1 MENKDVITALSALAH
16 ETRLNVFR
24 QLVQAG
30 PNGLAAGVMSGTLD
44 IPPQTLS
51 FHLKELSHAGLV
63 SQRRDGR
70 SIIYA
75 PDFEQIVQVVGFLGE
90 NCCGGVCT
98 VSTSPEKL
106 KEKCDAN
113 ASC

>member
-16 ETRLNVFR
+16 ETRLTVFR

-30 PNGLAAGVMSGTLD
+30 PDGLAAGAMSSALE

-51 FHLKELSHAGLV
+51 FHLKELANAGLV

-75 PDFEQIVQVVGFLGE
+75 PDFGRIVQVVGYLGE
-90 NCCGGVCT
+90 NCCGGACT
-98 VSTSPEKL
+98 VSPLTLEG
-106 KEKCDAN
+106 ECHEN